1 MIKRLAALGL
11 ALAAL
16 LGAGCAS
23 VTQGTTHM
31 LRIDTVTD
39 AGRQVDGADCTLTN
53 DHGTTIAKSGQST
66 FVRRSSQDLAVA
78 CTSNGLPNATGQL
91 VSRANAGLA
100 GNILIG
106 GGIGAIIDHNTGSA
120 YTYPHWVRLVFG
132 QHATFDR
139 RNEREG
145 VVMLAPGAPA
155 DVAAGVSPTVTG
167 NSNAARAVASRTVAA
182 GDRFDYRV
190 TDRGSGRVEMVTL
203 RADRVDANQVSFNG
217 GAHVERLTGEPVRVN
232 TALVGELDQVTPP
245 EGWMPGGR
253 VPAGMWTMRYRSIV
267 PASEMAYELDA
278 MTEGEQTL
286 KVDGA
291 ELRVVR
297 IVLRGWVENR
307 NGMMTTRAPYAATAW
322 LSPELKRVVRFE
334 ARSRA
339 PNNAG
344 MGYFDIDEMTE
355 LVRMGR

>member
-16 LGAGCAS
+16 LCAGCAS

-120 YTYPHWVRLVFG
+120 YTYPRWVRLVFG

-155 DVAAGVSPTVTG
+155 DVVAAVSSPAAG
-167 NSNAARAVASRTVAA
+167 NANATASRTVAA
-182 GDRFDYRV
+182 GDRFEYRI

-203 RADRVDANQVSFNG
+203 RAEQVDANQVSFNDG
-217 GAHVERLTGEPVRVN
+217 THVERLTGEPVRMN

-245 EGWMPGGR
+245 GGWLPGGKE
-253 VPAGMWTMRYRSIV
+253 PSGMWKMNFRSMV
-267 PASEMAYELDA
+267 PGPARVYELDA
-278 MTEGEQTL
+278 MVEGEQKIRLGSADVRT
-286 KVDGA
+286 
-291 ELRVVR
+291 VR
-297 IVLRGWVENR
+297 IGLRGWLQSNAGFMPV
-307 NGMMTTRAPYAATAW
+307 RAPYRATVW
-322 LSPELKRVVRFE
+322 VSPELRRVVRFE
-334 ARSRA
+334 ARARTGGD
-339 PNNAG
+339 AG
-344 MGYFDIDEMTE
+344 GAHFEVDETTE
-355 LVRMGR
+355 LVRAPG